1 MPTPTDFC
9 YLEEL
14 PLAEV
19 RQQLEFGENELAE
32 ARLLVSELEADQ
44 IAIREYIVRRE
55 AEGRIESQLSK
66 NI

>member
-1 MPTPTDFC
+1 MPTPTDFAH
-9 YLEEL
+9 LEEL

-19 RQQLEFGENELAE
+19 RREHDFGENELAQ

-44 IAIREYIVRRE
+44 IAIREYIARRE
-55 AEGRIESQLSK
+55 AEGRLEPQLSK